1 MKMFRK
7 LVSIVAAATLLT
19 SSLAFTFSAIAAQVE
34 KDSAVASESNLQANV
49 EDGVILHAF
58 NWSYNAIKQNL
69 PQIAAAG
76 YSTVQTSPVTQPKD
90 YGTSSDVG
98 GQWWKLYQPVSMSIA
113 QSSWLGT
120 KADLTALCAEADNYG
135 IKIICDIVA
144 NHMANYV
151 NANGVENANA
161 LSKEVLQ
168 YEPTLYN
175 SYGTYFHSETF
186 TAGDGDASNVTRGHV
201 SACPDL
207 NTANTTVQTKIYN
220 LLKDC
225 IDCGVDGF
233 RFDAA
238 KHIEVEDDASVG
250 SQFWVNTLDAAKS
263 YYSAKTGKTLFAY
276 GEILNKLGDG
286 RNLGSYTKRMR
297 VTENKSSDNVLVG
310 VNNGSVNAA
319 SASNYQLSGDASK
332 AVLWAESHDTYM
344 GNAGSAGMT
353 NTAGVSDE
361 KIVKAW
367 AIVASRAKAT
377 ALFFARP
384 GSALMGEAAGDLTYK
399 SSVVSEINKFHNA
412 FANVTTEK
420 VGTSGSMV
428 YVARGTGGVVIS
440 NLNGNAASASI
451 SGTGLADGN
460 YVDTVTGNAFTVSGG
475 TLTGQIGSTGV
486 AVVYNATAT
495 PKATAS
501 VESGGFTTDTMT
513 VQLALENAVSGTYA
527 LDDSTPATFTGT
539 PTIRIGS
546 DYNVGETITLNLTA
560 TDAAGTTKTN
570 TYYYTKKASTA
581 SGVYVFLNPT
591 RLTTYRDFNCYIY
604 DEDTNNKAITYSNG
618 GWPGEAMKIDSAT
631 GYYYCEVPATCV
643 QRVASTGVTSESN
656 FNLATSSNTCVI
668 INYNGGSAQYPGS
681 SSSTKLKLNGKS
693 HMLGTNSSGTKW
705 AETTLTPTVQ
715 TVEATDVTRGQGG
728 GGGTTAPPET
738 TIEETTIEETTIEE
752 TTIEETTIEETTQ
765 SSTKY
770 VEYGRLG
777 DVNMDGTVTITDA
790 TAIQM
795 HLAEYTPLLSG
806 TPAKLADVDQDGA
819 ITIKDV
825 TYIQMFC
832 AEYANYAHVNE
843 ILGEYVPIDG
853 ETFRV
858 DAKSNLFADHFA
870 RFDTDTQTLTVT
882 YFINSEKDFLSTDWL
897 LTYDGTVLQLQ
908 GTTGFMPFASGAT
921 YNTDFDSV
929 DYGVHG
935 NISMLGLAPL
945 KTANGGKV
953 AFVTATFNV
962 LKAEDTTVNLNVTD
976 LCVSKLNAGETTS
989 KEANE
994 TDIIDGGVKGTPDS
1008 AYTLTTS
1015 IYSGA
1020 FNADYTNAGDP
1031 TVVYDPNAPITDPII
1046 TTEPTDPIIT
1056 TEPTDPPTTRT
1067 IEFTDNQGW
1076 GAAYIYYVVGD
1087 DENAAWPGVPMT
1099 LKGDNGFGGTNYT
1112 YDIPTNTDM
1121 LIFNSGS
1128 GIYEGGQQTVNIP
1141 YSSTAAGWYPTV
1153 QDAEGK
1159 WEVDFWTDGGEDPTV
1174 NPSDPS
1180 GTRTIE
1186 FTDNKGW
1193 GQAYI
1198 YVYGPDGEN
1207 AAWPGVPMTLKGDN
1221 GLGGTNYSYD
1231 IPTDCTFF
1239 IFNSGQEE
1247 GAAQTVDIYYDSAVT
1262 GWYPLDQ
1269 TDENG
1274 HYLVGTWTDGGGGG
1288 TSGTYYL
1295 IGYIDGAD
1303 YGDGEDYANMGDYQF
1318 SNGQVSAT
1326 FNQDSYVCVKSSSMV
1341 WYMTDGWQGTDVTSA
1356 TLYDSNITGTSSD
1369 KLYVPAG
1376 SHTFTLTENS
1386 DGTLTLSYDGGGG
1399 GGGQGGGGGETTG
1412 TRTIQFTD
1420 NKGWGTAYIYVYGPS
1435 GENAAW
1441 PGVLMTSLGD
1451 NGLGGTNYSYDIPTD
1466 TEFMIFSNGIGLYE
1480 GGSQTVDVPYD
1491 GSVTGWYPTDMN
1503 GDGKYEVDTWTGGG
1517 EDPTSG
1523 GGGTT
1528 GSYYLIGY
1536 IDGAD
1541 YGDGEDYANMGDYHF
1556 VNGQVTATFNE
1567 DSYVCV
1573 KDTNMVWYMTQGF
1586 LGTDVTSATLYNS
1599 SVTGTNSDKLYVP
1612 AGTHT
1617 FTLSENGDGTLTLS
1631 YDGSSGGG
1639 GEQTNP
1645 PATDPPATTKTIN
1658 VGVVYYLN
1666 GTATYQVHWW
1676 DNSGNTGDA
1685 DLTST
1690 GATAQQSVGSSY
1702 WSGAA
1707 QEFNMYTAQ
1716 IPNTATGF
1724 KVWDSN
1730 NHWYGADG
1738 NASTQSS
1745 AYVFEYGG
1753 SYNAYYS

>member
-19 SSLAFTFSAIAAQVE
+19 SSLAFTFSAQAATVE
-34 KDSAVASESNLQANV
+34 DDSAVASESNLQTNV

-90 YGTSSDVG
+90 YGTSSDVS
-98 GQWWKLYQPVSMSIA
+98 GQWWKLYQPVSLSIA

-161 LSKEVLQ
+161 LSEEVLQ

-175 SYGTYFHSETF
+175 SYGTYFHSETY
-186 TAGDGDASNVTRGHV
+186 TASDDNATTVTRGHV

-207 NTANTTVQTKIYN
+207 NTANSTVQTKICN
-220 LLKDC
+220 LLKEC

-238 KHIEVEDDASVG
+238 KHIEVEDDSSVG

-263 YYSAKTGKTLFAY
+263 YYSAKTGKNLFAY
-276 GEILNKLGDG
+276 GEILNKVGG
-286 RNLGSYTKRMR
+286 SRNIGSYTKRMR

-310 VNNGSVNAA
+310 VKNGSVTTA

-361 KIVKAW
+361 KVVKAW

-384 GSALMGEAAGDLTYK
+384 GGSLMGEAAGDLTYK
-399 SSVVSEINKFHNA
+399 STVVSEINKFHNA
-412 FANVTTEK
+412 FANVTSEK

-428 YVARGTGGVVIS
+428 YVARGNSGVVIS

-451 SGTGLADGN
+451 SGTGLADGS

-501 VESGGFTTDTMT
+501 VESGSFTTDTMT

-527 LDDSTPATFTGT
+527 LDDSTPVSFTGT

-591 RLTTYRDFNCYIY
+591 KLTTYRDFNCYIY

-693 HMLGTNSSGTKW
+693 HMLGTNSSGTAW
-705 AETTLTPTVQ
+705 AETNLTPAAQV
-715 TVEATDVTRGQGG
+715 VEATDVTRGQGG

-738 TIEETTIEETTIEE
+738 TIEETTIEETT
-752 TTIEETTIEETTQ
+752 Q

-770 VEYGRLG
+770 VEYGKLG
-777 DVNMDGTVTITDA
+777 DVNMDGNVTISDA

-806 TPAKLADVDQDGA
+806 TPAKLADVDKDGA

-832 AEYANYAHVNE
+832 AEYSNYAHVNE
-843 ILGEYVPIDG
+843 VLGEYVPIDG

-921 YNTDFDSV
+921 YNTDIQSA
-929 DYGVHG
+929 DYGVRG

-945 KTANGGKV
+945 QTANGGKV

-1046 TTEPTDPIIT
+1046 TTEPTDP
-1056 TEPTDPPTTRT
+1056 PTTRT

-1141 YSSTAAGWYPTV
+1141 YSSTAAGWYPTT

-1159 WEVDFWTDGGEDPTV
+1159 WEVDFWTGGGEQTD
-1174 NPSDPS
+1174 PSDNPS

-1186 FTDNKGW
+1186 FTDNQGWGAAYIYYVVGDDENAAWPGVPMTLKGDNGYGGINYTYDIPTNTDMLIFNNGSGIYEGGQQTVDIPYSSTAVGWYPTVQDGEGKWEVDFWTGSGDDPIGDTRTIQFTDNKGW

-1207 AAWPGVPMTLKGDN
+1207 AAWPGVPMTSLGDN

-1239 IFNSGQEE
+1239 IFNSGQAE

-1269 TDENG
+1269 TDDQG
-1274 HYLVGTWTDGGGGG
+1274 HYLVGTWTDGGGSGG
-1288 TSGTYYL
+1288 
-1295 IGYIDGAD
+1295 
-1303 YGDGEDYANMGDYQF
+1303 
-1318 SNGQVSAT
+1318 
-1326 FNQDSYVCVKSSSMV
+1326 
-1341 WYMTDGWQGTDVTSA
+1341 
-1356 TLYDSNITGTSSD
+1356 
-1369 KLYVPAG
+1369 G
-1376 SHTFTLTENS
+1376 S
-1386 DGTLTLSYDGGGG
+1386 GGGG
-1399 GGGQGGGGGETTG
+1399 G
-1412 TRTIQFTD
+1412 
-1420 NKGWGTAYIYVYGPS
+1420 
-1435 GENAAW
+1435 
-1441 PGVLMTSLGD
+1441 TS
-1451 NGLGGTNYSYDIPTD
+1451 
-1466 TEFMIFSNGIGLYE
+1466 
-1480 GGSQTVDVPYD
+1480 
-1491 GSVTGWYPTDMN
+1491 
-1503 GDGKYEVDTWTGGG
+1503 
-1517 EDPTSG
+1517 
-1523 GGGTT
+1523 

-1556 VNGQVTATFNE
+1556 VNGQVTATFSE

-1573 KDTNMVWYMTQGF
+1573 KDSNMVWYMTQGF

-1599 SVTGTNSDKLYVP
+1599 SITGTDSDKLYVP

-1631 YDGSSGGG
+1631 YEDSGSGGG
-1639 GEQTNP
+1639 GGQTTTSGGSQGGGEQ
-1645 PATDPPATTKTIN
+1645 TDPPATTKTIN

-1666 GTATYQVHWW
+1666 GTATYKVRWW
-1676 DNSGNTGDA
+1676 DNSGNVGDA
-1685 DLTST
+1685 NLTST
-1690 GATAQQSVGSSY
+1690 GNTAQQSVGSSY

-1753 SYNAYYS
+1753 GYNAYYS